1 MTEDFFLVAA
11 AVGYLFGSVS
21 YGAFLMLRQPLLAL
35 TGRAATVLAVVLHTL
50 AIGIHCA
57 RVHQTPFT
65 TPAETLS
72 ASAWA
77 IALAYLA
84 LEVLLKPKPT
94 ALGAVALPASF
105 LCLFAGAF
113 LRPLHPA
120 ALDTAALP
128 LLNSRLVSLHILAIL
143 FAFGLLV
150 LAFGCAALYLTQ
162 YRLLKRKRLSGGLFG
177 KLPPLASLDH
187 LAFAL
192 VTFAF
197 PLLTIG
203 LAAGFVE
210 ALTGGLPG
218 VWGADPMVLTSVVTW
233 LVYGAYLTLH
243 AVAQWR
249 GPRANYLLLGGLLA
263 AIVTYFIP
271 TTTHRFG

>member
-1 MTEDFFLVAA
+1 MTEDFLLIAA
-11 AVGYLFGSVS
+11 AVGYLFGSVA
-21 YGAFLMLRQPLLAL
+21 YGAFLTLRQPLLAL
-35 TGRAATVLAVVLHTL
+35 AGRAATVLAVVLHTF
-50 AIGIHCA
+50 AIGLHCA
-57 RVHQTPFT
+57 RAHQTPLT

-77 IALAYLA
+77 VALAYLVLEA
-84 LEVLLKPKPT
+84 LLTPKPT

-105 LCLFAGAF
+105 LCLLAGAF
-113 LRPLHPA
+113 LHPASGA
-120 ALDTAALP
+120 ALDTAAAP

-162 YRLLKRKRLSGGLFG
+162 YRLLKRKQLSGGLFG

-203 LAAGFVE
+203 LTAGIVE
-210 ALTGGLPG
+210 ALIGGLPG
-218 VWGADPMVLTSVVTW
+218 FWGADPMVLASGVTW
-233 LVYGAYLTLH
+233 LCYGVYLALH
-243 AVAQWR
+243 TAAQWR

-263 AIVTYFIP
+263 AVLTYFIP

>member
-11 AVGYLFGSVS
+11 AVGYLFGAVA
-21 YGAFLMLRQPLLAL
+21 YGAFLMLRQPMLAL
-35 TGRAATVLAVVLHTL
+35 AGRAATVLAVVLHTL

-84 LEVLLKPKPT
+84 LELFLKPKPT

-113 LRPLHPA
+113 LHPAPPA
-120 ALDTAALP
+120 ALDTATLP
-128 LLNSRLVSLHILAIL
+128 LLNSRLISLHILAIL

-203 LAAGFVE
+203 LAAGFVQ
-210 ALTGGLPG
+210 AGTGGLPG
-218 VWGADPMVLTSVVTW
+218 LWGADPMVLTSVVTW
-233 LVYGAYLTLH
+233 LVYGVYLTLH

-263 AIVTYFIP
+263 AVVTYFIP

>member
-11 AVGYLFGSVS
+11 AVGYGLGSVA
-21 YGAFLMLRQPLLAL
+21 YGAFLMLRQPAL
-35 TGRAATVLAVVLHTL
+35 SAAGRAATILAVVLHTL

-84 LEVLLKPKPT
+84 LELLLKPKPT
-94 ALGAVALPASF
+94 ALGAVALPAAF

-113 LRPLHPA
+113 LSSAHPA
-120 ALDTAALP
+120 ALDSAAMP

-162 YRLLKRKRLSGGLFG
+162 YRLLKRKKLSGGLFG

-203 LAAGFVE
+203 LAAGFVV
-210 ALTGGLPG
+210 AGAGGLSG

-233 LVYGAYLTLH
+233 LVYGVYLMLH
-243 AVAQWR
+243 AIAQWR

-263 AIVTYFIP
+263 AVVTYFIP

>member
-1 MTEDFFLVAA
+1 MTEDFFLIAA
-11 AVGYLFGSVS
+11 AVGYLFGSVA
-21 YGAFLMLRQPLLAL
+21 YGAFLMLRQPALAL
-35 TGRAATVLAVVLHTL
+35 AGRAATLLAVALHTL

-84 LEVLLKPKPT
+84 LELLLKPKPT

-105 LCLFAGAF
+105 LCLFASAF
-113 LRPLHPA
+113 LHSAHPVMLDSA
-120 ALDTAALP
+120 AMP
-128 LLNSRLVSLHILAIL
+128 LLNSRLISLHVLAIL

-233 LVYGAYLTLH
+233 LVYGVYLTLH

-263 AIVTYFIP
+263 AVITYFIP

>member
-1 MTEDFFLVAA
+1 MTEAFFSIAA
-11 AVGYLFGSVS
+11 AAGYLFGSAA
-21 YGAFLMLRQPLLAL
+21 YGAFLMLRFPALSLA
-35 TGRAATVLAVVLHTL
+35 GRVATILAVVLHTL
-50 AIGIHCA
+50 AIGLHCA

-65 TPAETLS
+65 TPAESLS

-77 IALAYLA
+77 IALAYLV
-84 LEVLLKPKPT
+84 LELVLKPKPT
-94 ALGAVALPASF
+94 ALGAIALPAAF

-113 LRPLHPA
+113 LGAAHPA
-120 ALDTAALP
+120 ALDAAEAA

-162 YRLLKRKRLSGGLFG
+162 YRLLKRKQLSGGLFG
-177 KLPPLASLDH
+177 KLPPLASLDQ

-192 VTFAF
+192 VAFAF
-197 PLLTIG
+197 PLLTVG
-203 LAAGFVE
+203 LAAGFVQ
-210 ALTGGLPG
+210 ALAGGLRG
-218 VWGADPMVLTSVVTW
+218 VWGTDPMVLTSVVTW
-233 LVYGAYLTLH
+233 LVYGVYLTLH
-243 AVAQWR
+243 AIAQWR

-263 AIVTYFIP
+263 AVITYFIP

>member
-1 MTEDFFLVAA
+1 MTEDFFLIAA
-11 AVGYLFGSVS
+11 AVGYLFGAVA
-21 YGAFLMLRQPLLAL
+21 YGAFLMLRQPPLAL
-35 TGRAATVLAVVLHTL
+35 AGRAATVLAVVLHTL

-84 LEVLLKPKPT
+84 LELVLKPRPT

-113 LRPLHPA
+113 LHSAHTA
-120 ALDTAALP
+120 APDTAALP
-128 LLNSRLVSLHILAIL
+128 LLNSRLISLHILAIL

-203 LAAGFVE
+203 LAAGFVQ

-233 LVYGAYLTLH
+233 LVYGVYLTLH

>member
-1 MTEDFFLVAA
+1 MTEDLFLVAA
-11 AVGYLFGSVS
+11 AVGYLFGSVA

-35 TGRAATVLAVVLHTL
+35 TGRAATVLAVGLHTL

-233 LVYGAYLTLH
+233 LVYGVYLTLH

>member
-1 MTEDFFLVAA
+1 MTEDFFLIAA
-11 AVGYLFGSVS
+11 AVGYLFGSVA
-21 YGAFLMLRQPLLAL
+21 YGAFLMLRQPALAL
-35 TGRAATVLAVVLHTL
+35 AGRAATLIAVALHTL

-77 IALAYLA
+77 IALTYLA
-84 LEVLLKPKPT
+84 LELLLKPKPT

-113 LRPLHPA
+113 LHSAHPVMLDSA
-120 ALDTAALP
+120 AMP
-128 LLNSRLVSLHILAIL
+128 LLNSRLISLHILAIL

-233 LVYGAYLTLH
+233 LVYGVYLTLH

-263 AIVTYFIP
+263 AVITYFIP

>member
-1 MTEDFFLVAA
+1 MTEAFFLIAA
-11 AVGYLFGSVS
+11 AAGYLFGSAA
-21 YGAFLMLRQPLLAL
+21 YGAFLMLRFPLLSVA
-35 TGRAATVLAVVLHTL
+35 GRAATVLAVVLHTL
-50 AIGIHCA
+50 AIGLHCA
-57 RVHQTPFT
+57 RVHQPPFT

-72 ASAWA
+72 ASAWT
-77 IALAYLA
+77 IALAYLV
-84 LEVLLKPKPT
+84 LELLLKPKPT
-94 ALGAVALPASF
+94 ALGAIALPAAF

-113 LRPLHPA
+113 LGTTHPA
-120 ALDTAALP
+120 PLDTADAA

-177 KLPPLASLDH
+177 KLPPLAHLDQ

-192 VTFAF
+192 VAFAF
-197 PLLTIG
+197 PLLTVG

-210 ALTGGLPG
+210 ALTGGLRG
-218 VWGADPMVLTSVVTW
+218 LWGADPMVLTSVVTW
-233 LVYGAYLTLH
+233 LVYGVYLTLH
-243 AVAQWR
+243 AAAQWR

-263 AIVTYFIP
+263 AVITYFIP